1 MVLKIGHRGIPVLE
15 PENTLISFKKA
26 IELGADA
33 VECDVHLSKDGEI
46 VVIHDGTVNRTT
58 NGKGK
63 VSKLMYT
70 KIESLDAGKGEK
82 IPLLKELL
90 DLVRDKCKLN
100 IEIKDIHAT
109 EKVLDL
115 IENEDWS
122 KIILSSSKLKVLFD
136 IRKRNK
142 IITTSLIFWSTRIP
156 FKVKRLFDKALRT
169 EVNAIS
175 LSKELAT
182 KSLISKLHQ
191 KNLKVY
197 VWTVNK
203 KKVIRK
209 LVERGADGIFTND
222 IRLFK
227 E

>member
-156 FKVKRLFDKALRT
+156 FKVKRLFDRALRT